1 MKRLPAD
8 LPDADALRALI
19 DEQGRLAVR
28 ATPGARSET
37 ITIIGTGTG
46 TGTGTGVG
54 VKVRAKPQEGAA
66 NTAVIQLVARA
77 LDLAPSRVELLRGA
91 TSRDKLLRIAL

>member
-19 DEQGRLAVR
+19 DGQGRLAVR

-37 ITIIGTGTG
+37 ITI
-46 TGTGTGVG
+46 TGTGVG

-91 TSRDKLLRIAL
+91 TSREKLLRIAL

>member
-8 LPDADALRALI
+8 LPEADALRALI
-19 DEQGRLAVR
+19 DGQGRLAVR

-37 ITIIGTGTG
+37 ITI
-46 TGTGTGVG
+46 TGTGVG

-91 TSRDKLLRIAL
+91 TSREKLLRIAL